1 MGQTFIRELLVH
13 TQGCCLELPFPDSIC
28 FVYLLN
34 LALKDLGC
42 WGKARWAGIVQ
53 ALFVILGLC
62 PPVLGHKWAE
72 LQAGVR
78 RA

>member
-1 MGQTFIRELLVH
+1 MGQTFIRELLIH
-13 TQGCCLELPFPDSIC
+13 TQELPFPDSIC

-42 WGKARWAGIVQ
+42 WGKAQWTCIVQ
-53 ALFVILGLC
+53 ALFIILGLC
-62 PPVLGHKWAE
+62 PPVLGRKWAE